1 MLVLTDVIARATH
14 LSLQTTPTTA
24 SCGPRDGMRL
34 TARSLAHMRM
44 ACMVLDGKRQ
54 GPKTVAM
61 IKEDVVQ
68 WKQQQRNGGQ
78 RGMTP
83 VTSEG

>member
-1 MLVLTDVIARATH
+1 MLVLTDVIARETH

-34 TARSLAHMRM
+34 AARSLAHMRM
-44 ACMVLDGKRQ
+44 ACMVLDGKRR

-61 IKEDVVQ
+61 MIK
-68 WKQQQRNGGQ
+68 KMLYNGSSSNEAKGN
-78 RGMTP
+78 R
-83 VTSEG
+83 V